1 MSIILGRK
9 NGQSPPFFQAVKSFN
24 RKDEFEMNKDI
35 VNLSIVVYI
44 FSTLWISIYGYHS
57 LILSILYLSG
67 QKKKKSRLAL
77 PALSEDSLP
86 HVTIQLPI
94 FNEKYVVRRLLKAV
108 TEMDYPGKLLQ
119 IQVLDDSTDD
129 TARLVEELVHI
140 YQTKGFDM
148 VYIHR
153 QDRSGFK
160 AGAMQ
165 NALKSATGDFVA
177 IFDADF
183 IPPKDW
189 LRNMLPHFAEKQI
202 GCVQS
207 RWGHLNIS
215 QSGFTKAVALALD
228 GHFQVEQPARSDNSL
243 IMGFNGSGGMW
254 RKACIDDAGGW
265 QADTL
270 TEDLDLSYRA
280 QMRGWQVKFIGDLV
294 VPAELPDEMAA
305 FKQQQYRWAKGGIQ
319 TARKIL
325 PNLLASDLPLSA
337 RLMGTLHLTAYVGQL
352 LMILILLSFLPV
364 GLYAPQVFKIF
375 PLTILASFGP
385 VFLYAIAKSESC
397 HGWLERSIVILRVL
411 LIGFGMSLNT
421 SVAILD
427 ALSTK
432 NAGTFVRT
440 PKINTMG
447 YANKNIDRNYQV
459 KISPMVLGEILLAL
473 FAFYTIYRLLPKLG
487 FFGVAWLF
495 LYAAGYLYVSGLNL
509 VQEWQVSRQINMEKK
524 NLRSNG

>member
-1 MSIILGRK
+1 
-9 NGQSPPFFQAVKSFN
+9 
-24 RKDEFEMNKDI
+24 MNKDI
-35 VNLSIVVYI
+35 VSLSIVVYI
-44 FSTLWISIYGYHS
+44 FSTLWISVYGYHS

-67 QKKKKSRLAL
+67 RKKEKSRLAL

-86 HVTIQLPI
+86 NVTIQLPI

-108 TEMDYPGKLLQ
+108 TELDYPGKLLQ

-129 TARLVEELVHI
+129 TAHLVEELVHI
-140 YQTKGFDM
+140 YQSKGYDM

-160 AGAMQ
+160 AGAME
-165 NALKSATGDFVA
+165 NALKSATGEFVA

-207 RWGHLNIS
+207 RWGHINLA
-215 QSGFTKAVALALD
+215 QSKFTRAVALALD

-254 RKACIDDAGGW
+254 RKACIEDAGGW

-280 QMRGWQVKFIGDLV
+280 QMRGWRVKFVGDLV
-294 VPAELPDEMAA
+294 VPAELPDEVAA
-305 FKQQQYRWAKGGIQ
+305 FKQQQFRWAKGGIQ

-325 PNLLASDLPLSA
+325 PDLWRSDLPFSA
-337 RLMGTLHLTAYVGQL
+337 RLMGTLHLTAYFGQL
-352 LMILILLSFLPV
+352 LMILILFSFLPV
-364 GLYAPQVFKIF
+364 GLYAPQAFKIF
-375 PLTILASFGP
+375 PLTILASIGP
-385 VFLYAIAKSESC
+385 VFLYAIAKSDSC
-397 HGWLERSIVILRVL
+397 HGWLDRAIVILRVM

-427 ALSTK
+427 ALFSK
-432 NAGTFVRT
+432 NSGTFVRT
-440 PKINTMG
+440 PKVNTLG

-459 KISPMVLGEILLAL
+459 KISPMVLGELILAL
-473 FAFYTIYRLLPKLG
+473 FALYTIYRLLPKLG
-487 FFGVAWLF
+487 LFGVAWLF
-495 LYAAGYLYVSGLNL
+495 LYAAGYLYIAGLNL
-509 VQEWQVSRQINMEKK
+509 HQEWQVSQQINEQKK
-524 NLRSNG
+524 NLHYSG